1 MSVRPEVV
9 HPLVRKLNNDD
20 LDRIMEIEEAAYPYP
35 WTRGIF
41 TDCLRVGYDCWGIQL
56 GGSLVGYS
64 IQSHVAGENHLLN
77 LCVAAE
83 FQNQGIGKILLDQAI
98 RLAGRQGCFCVF
110 LEVRPSNTVAVGLY
124 LRSGFK
130 TVSER
135 PNYYQLDKGKESA
148 IVMRLDLE
156 PNA

>member
-77 LCVAAE
+77 LCVASQ
-83 FQNQGIGKILLDQAI
+83 FQYQGIGKILLDQAI

-135 PNYYQLDKGKESA
+135 PNYYQLDKGRESA
-148 IVMRLDLE
+148 IVMRLDLDF
-156 PNA
+156 NA